1 MWYLHT
7 NLDSQLLPFSL
18 KEAQLVLSSFT
29 DYLMVIE
36 NETSGEQ
43 FALIPQVISETDRI
57 TWLSI
62 GTNTNDAT
70 NGSVTI
76 ALSGRYHFTIYGQNS
91 DTNLDPT
98 NASVVGVVK
107 KGYIELIKNFAY
119 YENQTLD
126 IPTDI
131 IYNGQQ

>member
-1 MWYLHT
+1 MV
-7 NLDSQLLPFSL
+7 
-18 KEAQLVLSSFT
+18 LV
-29 DYLMVIE
+29 

-43 FALIPQVISETDRI
+43 FALIPSIAIETDRV

-62 GTNTNDAT
+62 GTESNDAT

-76 ALSGRYHFTIYGQNS
+76 SLSGRYHFEIYGQNS

-98 NASVVGVVK
+98 DASVVGVVK
-107 KGYIELIKNFAY
+107 KGYIELTKNFAY

-131 IYNGQQ
+131 IYNGQQE

>member
-1 MWYLHT
+1 MWYLQT
-7 NLDSQLLPFSL
+7 NLDSQPLPFSL
-18 KEAQLVLSSFT
+18 KEARLVLSSFT
-29 DYLMVIE
+29 DYLFVVV

-43 FALIPQVISETDRI
+43 FALIPQVTIETDRV
-57 TWLSI
+57 TWLTI
-62 GTNTNDAT
+62 GTNTNNAT

-76 ALSGRYHFTIYGQNS
+76 SLSGRYHFTIYGQNS

-98 NASVVGVVK
+98 DASVVGVVK
-107 KGYIELIKNFAY
+107 KGYIELTHNFAY
-119 YENQTLD
+119 YESQTLN